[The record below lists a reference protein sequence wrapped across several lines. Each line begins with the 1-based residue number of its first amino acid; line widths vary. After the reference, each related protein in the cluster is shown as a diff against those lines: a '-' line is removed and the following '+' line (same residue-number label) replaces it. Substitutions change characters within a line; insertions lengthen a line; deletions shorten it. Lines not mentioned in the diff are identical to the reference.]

1 MQKSL
6 RNQSSRLAIRT
17 LGLLSC
23 LVLLSLTGCQTINV
37 KAPFPWDK
45 EKNKP
50 QPDKIMAVWTDAVR
64 TESGK
69 PAERGFGGRIFFYDD
84 KGKTMKAEGTVHIY
98 VFDDDRSLDQVQI
111 PEKKFVFPADTLE
124 LRYSKCSLGHSYNF
138 WVPIGTV
145 QGPNRN
151 LSLVTKIELKS
162 GGSVVS
168 TVTRKILPGSGLP
181 GAVTASKPT
190 PSQSSDSP
198 PTNRASGSVAQVSY
212 DEPLEPEAPKATSSY
227 SRQIT
232 AETIQLTP
240 SFTQRL
246 RQLSAEEKAPQ
257 RPVNDSETPSS
268 SRELPDTNEEQ
279 PESSTSPPRNGPA
292 VDSELQKSQAQN
304 RPLVQPTATTLRHQ
318 PHLAGW
324 LSALPPTP
332 RSGFQNVRPRIDP
345 NSAQQLR
352 RAAALAQAQ
361 AETQAQAAGN
371 VTYSD
376 GAAAQGD

>member
-1 MQKSL
+1 MPVV
-6 RNQSSRLAIRT
+6 NGPNSSRSLDKTFGFWICLWL
-17 LGLLSC
+17 LG
-23 LVLLSLTGCQTINV
+23 LTGCQTVNV
-37 KAPFPWDK
+37 KAPFPWEK
-45 EKNKP
+45 EKDKP

-69 PAERGFGGRIFFYDD
+69 PAERGFGGRVFFYDD
-84 KGKTMKAEGTVHIY
+84 KGKPMKVEGTVHIY
-98 VFDDDRSLDQVQI
+98 VFDDDRSMDQVQT

-138 WVPIGTV
+138 WVPIGSV

-168 TVTRKILPGSGLP
+168 SVTRKILPGSGLP
-181 GAVTASKPT
+181 PAALAAKPKSGQPSLASLANP
-190 PSQSSDSP
+190 
-198 PTNRASGSVAQVSY
+198 ASGSIAQVSY
-212 DEPLEPEAPKATSSY
+212 DEPLPAENSAITPAAT
-227 SRQIT
+227 RQIT

-246 RQLSAEEKAPQ
+246 RQLSEEDKAKQSPTINSPRSTLPPEKTQ
-257 RPVNDSETPSS
+257 LNDAGK
-268 SRELPDTNEEQ
+268 
-279 PESSTSPPRNGPA
+279 ESTTSPPQNEPA
-292 VDSELQKSQAQN
+292 ADSELRKSQAQT
-304 RPLVQPTATTLRHQ
+304 QPSTQPNATTLRYQ
-318 PHLAGW
+318 PHPAGW
-324 LSALPPTP
+324 LSGLPPTP
-332 RSGFQNVRPRIDP
+332 RSGFQNVRPRFDP

-352 RAAALAQAQ
+352 RAAGLAQAQ
-361 AETQAQAAGN
+361 AETRAQAVGN

>member
-1 MQKSL
+1 
-6 RNQSSRLAIRT
+6 
-17 LGLLSC
+17 
-23 LVLLSLTGCQTINV
+23 
-37 KAPFPWDK
+37 
-45 EKNKP
+45 
-50 QPDKIMAVWTDAVR
+50 MAVWTDAVR

-69 PAERGFGGRIFFYDD
+69 SAERGFGGRIFFYDD
-84 KGKTMKAEGTVHIY
+84 NGKTMKVEGTVHIY
-98 VFDDDRSLDQVQI
+98 VFDDDRSMDQAQV
-111 PEKKFVFPADTLE
+111 PEKKFVFPADTLD

-138 WVPIGTV
+138 WVPIGSV

-181 GAVTASKPT
+181 PTATAAKPKSNQPT
-190 PSQSSDSP
+190 SSAPAKSP
-198 PTNRASGSVAQVSY
+198 TGSVAQVSY
-212 DEPLEPEAPKATSSY
+212 DEPLENATSATTPPAA
-227 SRQIT
+227 RQIT

-240 SFTQRL
+240 SFAQRL
-246 RQLSAEEKAPQ
+246 RQQTQEEKAKQTPATS
-257 RPVNDSETPSS
+257 SEGST
-268 SRELPDTNEEQ
+268 LPTEKSDLDRQ
-279 PESSTSPPRNGPA
+279 QHDGSTSQSLNEPA
-292 VDSELQKSQAQN
+292 VDSELRKSQAQN
-304 RPLVQPTATTLRHQ
+304 LQSTQLDAATPRHQ
-318 PHLAGW
+318 PHPAGW

-361 AETQAQAAGN
+361 AETQAQLAGN

-376 GAAAQGD
+376 GAAEQDD